1 MPVKKSNQI
10 IASAPIP
17 IPESM
22 TPPVLERQTTN
33 SIVGKPKK
41 QNNWIDHVKAT
52 ATKDGISY
60 RQALSVAKATYKK
73 D

>member
-1 MPVKKSNQI
+1 MPRKKSESNP
-10 IASAPIP
+10 ASDPIP

-41 QNNWIDHVKAT
+41 SNNWIDHVKAT

-60 RQALSVAKATYKK
+60 RQALSIAKNTYKK

>member
-1 MPVKKSNQI
+1 MPRKNMKIES
-10 IASAPIP
+10 ASVPVPIP
-17 IPESM
+17 APTPAPSPEA
-22 TPPVLERQTTN
+22 

-60 RQALSVAKATYKK
+60 RQALSVAKTTYKK

>member
-1 MPVKKSNQI
+1 MPRKKNIENMDPIVKS
-10 IASAPIP
+10 
-17 IPESM
+17 E

-33 SIVGKPKK
+33 IEKPKK
-41 QNNWIDHVKAT
+41 SNNWIDHVKAT